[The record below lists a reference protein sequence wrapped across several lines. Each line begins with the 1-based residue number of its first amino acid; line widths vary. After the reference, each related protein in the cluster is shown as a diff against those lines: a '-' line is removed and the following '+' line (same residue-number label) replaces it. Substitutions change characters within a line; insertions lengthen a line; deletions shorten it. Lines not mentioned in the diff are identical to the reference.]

1 MLHVDILSGY
11 LICGVGSLI
20 AAAVLR
26 LAHTDDA
33 LHRQAL
39 RTCGWCFVI
48 LGVTLL
54 PAGLGSEVAA
64 HPALQWTMTAGSL
77 LALAILARGLGLLQ
91 SRRLDVRWVAAFAA
105 ISAVLCAVLLAVD
118 RKWFGQVYSLLL
130 LGASLLVLWNARGFV
145 RAPRDTSERLLGVT
159 LALLAA
165 SMAVRA
171 YFTAMDTGLVRV
183 DIMYGPAPL
192 ASAFAAFYGV
202 TPMIVATF
210 LLNLI
215 NARLQQQLHNRAQTD
230 ELTGALTRRALR
242 ELAPALITR
251 AQRVD
256 RELAVMMLDIDHFKA
271 INDAHGHASGDE
283 VLRVVAATLL
293 AQKRADGLLARY
305 GGEEFVA
312 LLPVDGLPTARR
324 VAERMRSAIAET
336 DWQRAAKLPTGVTV
350 SIGVSMVGPGEAL
363 DAALGRADEALYR
376 AKRGGRNQCQVGLM
390 AAA

>member
-48 LGVTLL
+48 LGLTLL

-64 HPALQWTMTAGSL
+64 HPAVQWTMTAGSL

-91 SRRLDVRWVAAFAA
+91 ARSLDLRWVAAFATT
-105 ISAVLCAVLLAVD
+105 SAVLCALLLAVD
-118 RKWFGQVYSLLL
+118 RKLFGQVYSLLL
-130 LGASLLVLWNARGFV
+130 FGVSLLVLWNARGFV
-145 RAPRDTSERLLGVT
+145 RAPRDTGERLLGVT

-171 YFTAMDTGLVRV
+171 YFTATDAGLVRV

-215 NARLQQQLHNRAQTD
+215 NARLQQQLHSRAQTD

-242 ELAPALITR
+242 ELAPALIAG

-256 RELAVMMLDIDHFKA
+256 RELAVLMLDIDHFKV
-271 INDAHGHASGDE
+271 INDTHGHASGDE
-283 VLRVVAATLL
+283 VLRVVAATLQ

-324 VAERMRSAIAET
+324 IAERMRGAIADT
-336 DWQRAAKLPTGVTV
+336 DWQRAAKLPTSVTV
-350 SIGVSMVGPGEAL
+350 SIGVSMVGPGESL

>member
-1 MLHVDILSGY
+1 MLHVDTLSGY

-26 LAHTDDA
+26 LAQTDDP

-39 RTCGWCFVI
+39 RTCGWCFVV
-48 LGVTLL
+48 LGISLL
-54 PAGLGSEVAA
+54 PAGLGAEMAA
-64 HPALQWTMTAGSL
+64 HAAVQWIMTAGSL
-77 LALAILARGLGLLQ
+77 TALAILARGLGLLQ
-91 SRRLDVRWVAAFAA
+91 ARSLDVRWVAAFAA
-105 ISAVLCAVLLAVD
+105 TSAVLCALLLALD
-118 RKWFGQVYSLLL
+118 RKLFGQVYSLLL
-130 LGASLLVLWNARGFV
+130 FAVTVLILWSASGFV
-145 RAPRDTSERLLGVT
+145 RSPRDTSERLLGVT

-171 YFTAMDTGLVRV
+171 YFTMTDTGLVRV

-202 TPMIVATF
+202 TPMILATF

-215 NARLQQQLHNRAQTD
+215 NARLQQQLHSRAQTD
-230 ELTGALTRRALR
+230 ELTGVLTRRALR
-242 ELAPALITR
+242 ELAPALIAR

-256 RELAVMMLDIDHFKA
+256 RELAVMMLDIDHFKE
-271 INDAHGHASGDE
+271 INDTHGHASGDD
-283 VLRVVAATLL
+283 VLRVVAATLQ
-293 AQKRADGLLARY
+293 AQKRADGLMARY

-324 VAERMRSAIAET
+324 IAERMRSAIADT

-350 SIGVSMVGPGEAL
+350 SIGVSMVGPGEPL

>member
-26 LAHTDDA
+26 LAQTDDP

-39 RTCGWCFVI
+39 RTCGWCFVV
-48 LGVTLL
+48 LGVSLL
-54 PAGLGSEVAA
+54 PAGMGREVAA
-64 HPALQWTMTAGSL
+64 HPAVQWTMTAGSL

-91 SRRLDVRWVAAFAA
+91 ARGLDLRWVAAFATIGA
-105 ISAVLCAVLLAVD
+105 LLCAVLLAVD
-118 RKWFGQVYSLLL
+118 RKLFGHVYSVLLFSVTVL
-130 LGASLLVLWNARGFV
+130 ILWNARGFV
-145 RAPRDTSERLLGVT
+145 LSPRDASERLLGLT
-159 LALLAA
+159 LALLCA
-165 SMAVRA
+165 SMALRA
-171 YFTAMDTGLVRV
+171 YFTVTDTGPARV
-183 DIMYGPAPL
+183 DIMYGPAAL

-215 NARLQQQLHNRAQTD
+215 NARLQQQLHSRAQTD

-242 ELAPALITR
+242 ELAPALIART
-251 AQRVD
+251 QRVE

-271 INDAHGHASGDE
+271 INDTHGHASGDE
-283 VLRVVAATLL
+283 VLRVVATTLQ

-324 VAERMRSAIAET
+324 IAERMRSAIADT
-336 DWQRAAKLPTGVTV
+336 DWGRAAQLPTGVTV
-350 SIGVSMVGPGEAL
+350 SIGVSIVGAGEPL
-363 DAALGRADEALYR
+363 EAALGRADEALYR